1 MRLLQARRRQTARMD
16 ISDLRSVRIASDSL
30 QNDVRN
36 LQAAVA
42 KAPPAPEESKIWKFV
57 GHQGR
62 RVIVDQRKPTKP
74 PEGNVTYTASSWK
87 IGGRSTEIHPISG
100 QHAYD
105 TGNLY
110 RTVHWKDDAFGLN
123 GYFTDALAT
132 AGMWR
137 HDGLN
142 TTKTRSKAVADPSHW
157 GTPKEALTYGM

>member
-1 MRLLQARRRQTARMD
+1 MD
-16 ISDLRSVRIASDSL
+16 IADLRSVRIASESL

-36 LQAAVA
+36 LRAAVS
-42 KAPPAPEESKIWKFV
+42 KAPPAPEESKVWKFV

-62 RVIVDQRKPTKP
+62 KVLTDSRAPCP
-74 PEGNVTYTASSWK
+74 PPANNVTYTASSWK
-87 IGGRSTEIHPISG
+87 VGMRATEIHPTTG
-100 QHAYD
+100 QHSYD

-110 RTVHWKDDAFGLN
+110 RTVHWKDDSFGLN

-142 TTKTRSKAVADPSHW
+142 TNKTRSKAVPDPSQW
-157 GTPKEALTYGM
+157 GTPKAALAYGM

>member
-1 MRLLQARRRQTARMD
+1 MSFMP
-16 ISDLRSVRIASDSL
+16 DLRATRIASNSL

-36 LQAAVA
+36 LKKAKDAAVPSDMSVTDSG
-42 KAPPAPEESKIWKFV
+42 KGLRFV

-62 RVIVDQRKPTKP
+62 KVLNDPRP
-74 PEGNVTYTASSWK
+74 PCPPPDGNVQYTASSWK
-87 IGGRSTEIHPISG
+87 IGSRSTEIHPTTG
-100 QHAYD
+100 QHTYD

-110 RTVHWKDDAFGLN
+110 RTVHWKDDGFGLN

-142 TTKTRSKAVADPSHW
+142 TSKTRSKAVPDPSQW